1 MNFLR
6 ISTLTMFVVGAIA
19 IIGGLTEFGELA
31 VLLGILMI
39 ISATVKLVALRIMAN
54 DGRLPGGARRND

>member
-1 MNFLR
+1 LNFLR

>member
-1 MNFLR
+1 MSFLR
-6 ISTLTMFVVGAIA
+6 ISTITMFVIGVIA

-39 ISATVKLVALRIMAN
+39 ISAAVKLFALRIMAN
-54 DGRLPGGARRND
+54 DGRLPGGARRDE